1 MALIKK
7 WEAGIDV
14 ESSIKEDL
22 IEFINT
28 KIYDYTQDRIV
39 DENLWYRFKED
50 FKDFTLE
57 TFNKVG

>member
-39 DENLWYRFKED
+39 DENL
-50 FKDFTLE
+50 
-57 TFNKVG
+57 

>member
-14 ESSIKEDL
+14 ESSIEEDL

-39 DENLWYRFKED
+39 NENLWYGFKED
-50 FKDFTLE
+50 FKDFTLK

>member
-14 ESSIKEDL
+14 ESSIEEDL

-28 KIYDYTQDRIV
+28 KIYDYIQNRIV

>member
-14 ESSIKEDL
+14 ESSIEEDL

-28 KIYDYTQDRIV
+28 KIYDYI
-39 DENLWYRFKED
+39 
-50 FKDFTLE
+50 
-57 TFNKVG
+57 